1 MAKNLSLYHFM
12 ESSQKEMSP
21 VGRFFRYLDWK
32 LCLDVLILCSV
43 GFLVIISS
51 TFHKG
56 GSELLIGKQF
66 VAFLIGL
73 GFLFFFALINYQIFD
88 QQSPVL
94 LSVSL
99 LLLVLVLV
107 LGQVSRGSRS
117 WFNLGILSFQ
127 PAELCKVLSILVLA
141 SWCSKRDRS
150 MEDIKNLMV
159 PFAIVLAHVFLI
171 LLQPDFGSTLVYFPI
186 LLGILF
192 VAGVP
197 MVYLSALLF
206 FGLMTALVVLSQTLL
221 SLSPFSP
228 GEGSMGYFFYKSMSF
243 GSEFIWVQLGGGI
256 LIWVLAY
263 LLRGLKFRIPIVYF
277 LVAHV
282 LFVLAWST
290 GTAFVQAMKG
300 YQQRRL
306 LVFFNP
312 ELDPMGAGYHVI
324 QSVIALGSGKIFGK
338 GLFSGT
344 QGRLGFLP
352 EQHTDFIY
360 SVLGEELG
368 FLGSAVVL
376 LLFLL
381 LIWRCFA
388 IAVEA
393 RDRFGSLV
401 AVGIGMSFS
410 FYAILNLAM
419 SMGCAPVTGLPLP
432 FISYGG
438 SSLISSLISVGIL
451 LSICVRRFTY

>member
-1 MAKNLSLYHFM
+1 MAKNLSPYHFM
-12 ESSQKEMSP
+12 EASQKEMSP
-21 VGRFFRYLDWK
+21 IERFFRYLDWK

-66 VAFLIGL
+66 IAFLIGL
-73 GFLFFFALINYQIFD
+73 GFLFFLALVNYQIFD
-88 QQSPVL
+88 QQSPIL

-99 LLLVLVLV
+99 ILLVLVLV
-107 LGQVSRGSRS
+107 LGQERRGSHS

-127 PAELCKVLSILVLA
+127 PAELSKVLSILVIA

-150 MEDIKNLMV
+150 MEDIKNLIY
-159 PFAIVLAHVFLI
+159 PFAVVLAHVFLI

-197 MVYLSALLF
+197 VVYLSALLF
-206 FGLMTALVVLSQTLL
+206 FGLITTLVVLSQTIL
-221 SLSPFSP
+221 SLSPFFS
-228 GEGSMGYFFYKSMSF
+228 GEASLGHFFYKSMSF
-243 GSEFIWVQLGGGI
+243 GTEFIWVQCGVGI
-256 LIWVLAY
+256 LILFLAY
-263 LLRGLKFRIPIVYF
+263 FLRGFKFRIPMGYF
-277 LVAHV
+277 LVAHI

-290 GTAFVQAMKG
+290 GTGFVHAMKG

-312 ELDPMGAGYHVI
+312 DLDPMGAGYHVI
-324 QSVIALGSGKIFGK
+324 QSVIALGSGKIYGK

-376 LLFLL
+376 SLFLF
-381 LIWRCFA
+381 LIWRCFS
-388 IAVEA
+388 IAMDA
-393 RDRFGSLV
+393 RDRFGALV

-410 FYAILNLAM
+410 FYTILNLAM

-438 SSLISSLISVGIL
+438 SSLISSLVSVGIL